1 MSLIKKRREIAV
13 QNLKPLY
20 QITSDSSL
28 PYTDKMVA
36 LLQLGVDY
44 FQLEMGIISE
54 IRDADYIVR
63 HAISPDNSLLSGT
76 TFNLADTYCVH
87 TLGTNQALSFYHAGN
102 SHIAQHPCYLNFGLE
117 SYIGAPLLVEGK
129 RFGTINFSASAP
141 RNQPFSA
148 EEHDFIEILS
158 HWVGNEIAGHEKFT
172 LLQEQQ
178 KMMARQ
184 QDVLEQMGQVAGV
197 GAWELDLIEGKLFW
211 SAVTKK
217 IHEVDDDF
225 VPDLVNGLNFYKKGE
240 NQARITASV
249 QKVIERGGHFSGEF
263 EIITQKGTA
272 KWAAVKG
279 KAELENGKCVRL
291 VGAFQDITEQIY
303 YREQLE
309 KRHQELSLALEARSL
324 FLANMSHEIRT
335 PINGVLGM
343 IQILEAS
350 ALVPEQ
356 QRFLGLAKD
365 SATSL
370 LGIIN
375 DILDF
380 TKIDSGNLT
389 LENVP
394 VDLKHVLNNCVDIF
408 KPIAKDKSI
417 EVIKNFDDINN
428 VVVVTDPTRIR
439 QICSN
444 LLSNAMKFTHHGQVS
459 IATQLTLR
467 SQNQA
472 SLTITVKDTG
482 VGITEKQQA
491 LLFSPFSQADVSTT
505 RKFGGTGLGLSI
517 TRKICQL
524 MGGDVSV
531 QSIANKGSTFSANV
545 EVGIRLE
552 EAQAIGSSS
561 LQSKT
566 TDLHH
571 LRVLVVEDNEINQVV
586 ISEMLK
592 QRDISYDIVNDGVE
606 ALAILEHESKQ
617 ARFFSL
623 ILMDCQM
630 PNMDG
635 YQATQHIRQLTSSV
649 ASIPIIAL
657 TANAMSEEREK
668 CFACGMN
675 EYLSKP
681 VEQTRLYSM
690 LEKFA

>member
-1 MSLIKKRREIAV
+1 M

-20 QITSDSSL
+20 QITSDSNLS
-28 PYTDKMVA
+28 YTEKMAA

-44 FQLEMGIISE
+44 FQLELGIISE
-54 IRDADYIVR
+54 IESENYTVR
-63 HAISPDNSLLSGT
+63 HAISPDNSLIAGT
-76 TFNLADTYCVH
+76 VFTLADTYCVH
-87 TLGTNQALSFYHAGN
+87 TLANNQALSFYHAGN

-117 SYIGAPLLVEGK
+117 SYIGAPLLVEGN
-129 RFGTINFSASAP
+129 RFGTINFSASAA
-141 RNQPFSA
+141 RTQPFSE

-158 HWVGNEIAGHEKFT
+158 HWVGNEIARHEKLT

-184 QDVLEQMGQVAGV
+184 QDILEQMGQVAAV

-211 SAVTKK
+211 SAETKK

-225 VPDLVNGLNFYKKGE
+225 QPDLVSGLQFYKEGE
-240 NQARITASV
+240 NKQRITTSV
-249 QKVIERGGHFSGEF
+249 QKVIEQGGHFSGEF
-263 EIITQKGTA
+263 EIVTQKGNA

-279 KAELENGKCVRL
+279 KAELDKGKCVRL
-291 VGAFQDITEQIY
+291 VGAFQDITEQVY
-303 YREQLE
+303 YRAQLE
-309 KRHQELSLALEARSL
+309 NRHKELSLALEARSL

-343 IQILEAS
+343 LQILEAS
-350 ALVPEQ
+350 SLNPEQ
-356 QRFLGLAKD
+356 HRFLGLAKD

-370 LGIIN
+370 LGIIS

-389 LENVP
+389 LEKVQ
-394 VDLKHVLNNCVDIF
+394 VDLNHVLNNCVDIF
-408 KPIAKDKSI
+408 NPRAKEKSI
-417 EVIKNFDDINN
+417 SVIKQFDSTQHFI
-428 VVVVTDPTRIR
+428 VLTDPTRLR

-444 LLSNAMKFTHHGQVS
+444 LLSNAIKFTHHGQVK
-459 IATQLTLR
+459 ITTQLTL
-467 SQNQA
+467 NANHQA
-472 SLTITVKDTG
+472 TLTITVHDTG
-482 VGITEKQQA
+482 VGITDEQKRR
-491 LLFSPFSQADVSTT
+491 LFLPFSQADVSTT

-524 MGGDVSV
+524 MGGDISV
-531 QSIANKGSTFSANV
+531 QSIPNKGSTFRANIELGIV
-545 EVGIRLE
+545 EQ
-552 EAQAIGSSS
+552 EAQTPASVSSNP
-561 LQSKT
+561 KH
-566 TDLHH
+566 TDLSH
-571 LRVLVVEDNEINQVV
+571 LKILVVEDNEINQVV
-586 ISEMLK
+586 IGEMLK
-592 QRDISYDIVNDGVE
+592 QRTITYDIVNDGLE
-606 ALAILEHESKQ
+606 ALAILEHEKRQ
-617 ARFFSL
+617 GRFYSL

-635 YQATQHIRQLTSSV
+635 YAATQHIRQLSAPV
-649 ASIPIIAL
+649 GIIPIIAL

-690 LEKFA
+690 LKKFA